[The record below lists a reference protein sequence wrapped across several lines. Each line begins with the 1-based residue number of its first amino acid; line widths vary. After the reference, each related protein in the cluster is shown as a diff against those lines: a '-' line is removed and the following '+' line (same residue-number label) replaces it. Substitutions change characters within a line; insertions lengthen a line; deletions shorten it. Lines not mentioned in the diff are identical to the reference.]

1 MDEHTRT
8 MVTAMSQKTNAPGG
22 ELKNLA
28 KGLWGGVGA
37 SEGARLGVDFG
48 FQALEGTRSR
58 QRA

>member
-28 KGLWGGVGA
+28 KGLWGGGGA
-37 SEGARLGVDFG
+37 SEGVRLGVDFG
-48 FQALEGTRSR
+48 SQALEGTRSR
-58 QRA
+58 